1 MSGGLGVEL
10 CSPTVG
16 GVFDAVNSVR
26 LGRLQKVCW
35 EGDTGSGFTWQA
47 HDFVGITLR
56 RMFFSWQGQ
65 WIREVVDVLRS
76 FFVVGTFAA
85 CGWICDRCVLRGRCH
100 EFVMVW
106 IGRVVYSI
114 FHARVATT

>member
-1 MSGGLGVEL
+1 M
-10 CSPTVG
+10 
-16 GVFDAVNSVR
+16 
-26 LGRLQKVCW
+26 
-35 EGDTGSGFTWQA
+35 
-47 HDFVGITLR
+47 I
-56 RMFFSWQGQ
+56 FSWQGQ

-76 FFVVGTFAA
+76 FFVVGTPFAA

-114 FHARVATT
+114 FHARVVTT